1 MDEALT
7 GEPLALDLL
16 NTRPADGDLLSD
28 VAGLR
33 AWLRLQAGRGLPA
46 DPAEAG
52 AAELAAAR
60 GVRALAAEAIGLAR
74 GGEPVPAEVLA
85 GLNAALGAAPVV
97 GELTGDGA
105 ELTYRQ
111 RRQGRPADRL
121 AAELAG
127 AVAELI
133 ADPVELAAIREC
145 AAEDCV
151 LLFRPANPRRQ
162 WCSAAR
168 CGNRARVARH
178 YRRQKAA
185 EA

>member
-16 NTRPADGDLLSD
+16 NTRPADGDLLAE
-28 VAGLR
+28 VTGLR
-33 AWLRLQAGRGLPA
+33 AWLRLQAGRGLVD

-60 GVRALAAEAIGLAR
+60 GVRALAAEAVGRAR
-74 GGEPVPAEVLA
+74 AGEPVPAAVLA

-97 GELTGDGA
+97 GELVLDGA

-111 RRQGRPADRL
+111 RRAGRTADRL
-121 AAELAG
+121 AAELAA

-133 ADPVELAAIREC
+133 ADPVELAALREC

-151 LLFRPANPRRQ
+151 LLFRPMNPRRQ

-178 YRRQKAA
+178 YRRQKGA